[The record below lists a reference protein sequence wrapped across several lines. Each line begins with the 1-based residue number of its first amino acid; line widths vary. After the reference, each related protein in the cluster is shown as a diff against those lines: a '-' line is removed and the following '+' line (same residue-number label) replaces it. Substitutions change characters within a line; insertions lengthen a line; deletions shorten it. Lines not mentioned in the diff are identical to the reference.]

1 MNQTQSI
8 LLDML
13 KKDVK
18 QYVMK
23 RDGVEYNASNGN
35 EDTDLTGHNIT
46 ISEIESQPSFKLMN
60 DNEKQ
65 IVYSITEGMKQE
77 KSISANTQ
85 SMEKP
90 KQLVKSIMP
99 YSNTSN
105 EGELNLIQFQEPEKS
120 FEFRDAA

>member
-35 EDTDLTGHNIT
+35 EDTDL